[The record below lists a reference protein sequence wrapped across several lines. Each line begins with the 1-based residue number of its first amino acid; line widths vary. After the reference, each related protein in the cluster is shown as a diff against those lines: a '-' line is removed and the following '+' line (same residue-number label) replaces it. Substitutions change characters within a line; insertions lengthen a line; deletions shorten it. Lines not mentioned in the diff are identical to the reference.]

1 MERANRRDAR
11 IDAPQEAWGIIRD
24 MHAVPRRSW
33 NFERIAESSKNHA
46 KFTYADH
53 HTQGRLQNNNIAIL
67 I

>member
-1 MERANRRDAR
+1 MEQATPWDAR

-24 MHAVPRRSW
+24 MPAVPRRSW
-33 NFERIAESSKNHA
+33 NFERTAESSKNHA

-53 HTQGRLQNNNIAIL
+53 HTPGRLQNNNIAIL